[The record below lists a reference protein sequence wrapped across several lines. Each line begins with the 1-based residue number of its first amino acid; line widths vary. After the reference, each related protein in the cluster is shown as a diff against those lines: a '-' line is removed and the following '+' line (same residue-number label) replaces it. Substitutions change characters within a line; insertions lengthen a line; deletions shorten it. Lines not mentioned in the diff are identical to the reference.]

1 PTICEKAQES
11 WASKQGHHYAK
22 FADRMRKYNKKLES
36 EGKKSIDIPTSE
48 QWIAAG
54 CPKDWVESSTSVPQE
69 FHRNSNGT
77 PKESQN

>member
-1 PTICEKAQES
+1 
-11 WASKQGHHYAK
+11 
-22 FADRMRKYNKKLES
+22 MRKYNKKLES

-77 PKESQN
+77 PKESQNQSSGIPSNSAL